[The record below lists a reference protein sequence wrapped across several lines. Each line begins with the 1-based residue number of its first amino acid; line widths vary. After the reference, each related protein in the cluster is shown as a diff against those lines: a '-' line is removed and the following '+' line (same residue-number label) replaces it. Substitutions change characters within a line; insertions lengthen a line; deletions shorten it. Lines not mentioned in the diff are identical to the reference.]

1 MRFPILVRFA
11 LVAGI
16 AVVLLLPL
24 SMIQNKI
31 GERRE
36 RAAGVQAAFAEETS
50 GPQAFAGPFLAL
62 GCEETYVD
70 ERVEHLEN
78 GKWRTV
84 REKKRR
90 PCPTG
95 LFLPR
100 ELLIA
105 GSAPVEDRYRGIYP
119 IRMYRARF
127 EVTGAFTVPP
137 PPAPGADTTRIWT
150 EAFLVIAVSDVR
162 GIKEAGAARVGENT
176 HGFVPGALDTQIR
189 SGLHASLGSYAKL
202 DSELAFRVPL
212 ELAGT
217 TYLKF
222 APVGSQTEIRL
233 DSEWPHPS
241 FIGGYPPDRREIS
254 ARGFSAT
261 WRVNHFATGGDAFW
275 LGAVSGDKLFSA
287 PRLVGVSLA
296 DPVNLYSMSYRAT
309 EYGFLFV
316 LLTFAAFAMVEA
328 VWGVR
333 LHPVQYALAGLAL
346 ATFFLLLI
354 AASEHLHFGW
364 AYLAAA
370 GSCVALLS
378 YYLRHPL
385 GSSARTAAF
394 ATLFAALYG
403 ALYVLLR
410 SEDHSLL
417 LGALLVFGM
426 LAAIMIL
433 TRKIDWAA
441 LSRRLAFTAEN
452 P

>member
-1 MRFPILVRFA
+1 MRFPLLFRFA

-16 AVVLLLPL
+16 AVLLLAPL
-24 SMIQNKI
+24 SMIQSKI

-36 RAAGVQAAFAEETS
+36 RAANVQATFAAETS

-70 ERVEHLEN
+70 ERVEHLET
-78 GKWRTV
+78 GKSRTV
-84 REKKRR
+84 RERKRR
-90 PCPTG
+90 ACPMG
-95 LFLPR
+95 LFTPR
-100 ELLIA
+100 ELLVA
-105 GSAPVEDRYRGIYP
+105 GAAPVEDRYRGIYP
-119 IRMYRARF
+119 IRLYRAVLDISGSF
-127 EVTGAFTVPP
+127 AVPP
-137 PPAPGADTTRIWT
+137 PPAPGSDTTRVWT

-162 GIKEAGAARVGENT
+162 GLKEAGAARVGEVSYP
-176 HGFVPGALDTQIR
+176 FAPGALETQIR

-202 DSELAFRVPL
+202 GSELAFRIPL
-212 ELAGT
+212 ELSGT

-222 APVGSQTEIRL
+222 APLGSQNDIRL
-233 DSEWPHPS
+233 TSEWPHPS

-254 ARGFSAT
+254 ADGFSAT
-261 WRVNHFATGGDAFW
+261 WRINHFATGGDAFW
-275 LGAVSGDKLFSA
+275 LGAVAGEKLFAA

-296 DPVNLYSMSYRAT
+296 DPVNLYTMSYRAT

-316 LLTFAAFAMVEA
+316 LLTFAAFALVEA

-346 ATFFLLLI
+346 AVFFLLLI

-364 AYLAAA
+364 AYLGAA
-370 GSCVALLS
+370 GACVALLS

-385 GSSARTAAF
+385 GSGARTAAF
-394 ATLFAALYG
+394 ACLFAGLYG

-417 LGALLVFGM
+417 LGALLVFGV
-426 LAAIMIL
+426 LAGVMIL
-433 TRKIDWAA
+433 TRKVDWTA
-441 LSRRLAFTAEN
+441 LSRRLATTAEN
-452 P
+452 